1 MYKHI
6 HKTLLDKSKNKYPNI
21 YNLIVHNGLIETNQY
36 NHEEFFEFMARTVV
50 SQQLSDAAANTIW
63 GRIKSLAEDEKCL
76 IIDLFCPENSIPV
89 KGCGISGN
97 KFRAISELR
106 SALKKKLICPKTI
119 ISSIY
124 EEVISKITSLWGFG
138 LWSADMCAIFYC
150 NLPDIYP
157 ENDVAIIRGIEKL
170 CLEDVNHK
178 TVAQDFS
185 PYRSYLCHHIWMG
198 VDSGII

>member
-6 HKTLLDKSKNKYPNI
+6 HKTLLDKSKIKYPNI
-21 YNLIVHNGLIETNQY
+21 YNLIVQNGLIETNQY
-36 NHEEFFEFMARTVV
+36 SPEDFFEFMARTVV

-63 GRIKSLAEDEKCL
+63 GRIKDLADNSKCL
-76 IIDLFCPENSIPV
+76 IIDLFYPENNIPV

-106 SALKKKLICPKTI
+106 TALEKKLICPKSV
-119 ISSIY
+119 ISSNY
-124 EEVISKITSLWGFG
+124 EEVISTITSLWGFG

-157 ENDVAIIRGIEKL
+157 ENDVAIIRGINKL
-170 CLEDVNHK
+170 CLEEDDHI

-185 PYRSYLCHHIWMG
+185 PYRSYLCHHLWMG
-198 VDSGII
+198 VDKGLI